1 MNMYQRTIVK
11 IAKDDLKMWGISNPT
26 DEEVK
31 KAIRKWKYIFRGR
44 SLKDVMDFK
53 KFNEQL
59 AKVAD
64 LADSL

>member
-1 MNMYQRTIVK
+1 MNKYQKAIVK
-11 IAKDDLKMWGISNPT
+11 IAKDDLKMWGISNPS

-31 KAIRKWKYIFRGR
+31 KAIRKWKYIFKGR

-53 KFNEQL
+53 EFNRQL